1 MKRLLSLSLIFT
13 LIFALVAPNLSFAH
27 SLDRD
32 ELNEY
37 LEYIEMTEEELEIYL
52 NDRWQTALDEFGSV
66 EELEAWLGDLLT
78 EEDYYA
84 LLDEFGIT
92 EEEFLALLEELMVTM
107 DYFIFYDDLFYF
119 LVAYY
124 GYTEEDFLIDV
135 YTEILRNYLDA
146 FELEDTEA
154 RNLMEHFLEVRKS
167 NENLAADLNALKE
180 RGLSFKDGEFESIRE
195 LTPQEIA
202 ELFAIGEKAIDLLD
216 LKPEYFID
224 AEGKEKQRANLQDLM
239 KNGITKGYDLR
250 VELSNT
256 SGDYLADFYITAA
269 MFNSHFV
276 KGLLDDVSNI
286 GDKVDE
292 KLNETPV
299 VEKHE
304 KPSKEAPTSDGSGS
318 NAPPS
323 GTTNTSTEKLTKTV
337 DGAKMPKT
345 SSYYPLYAL
354 LGLGLMAS
362 GLFVFRR
369 LMKKEAV

>member
-27 SLDRD
+27 SLDQD

-52 NDRWQTALDEFGSV
+52 NDRWQSALDEFGSV

-119 LVAYY
+119 LFDYVEYPMY
-124 GYTEEDFLIDV
+124 PDDYVDLSGYLTQFSLSEKEF
-135 YTEILRNYLDA
+135 Y
-146 FELEDTEA
+146 
-154 RNLMEHFLEVRKS
+154 NLVMHFLDVRES
-167 NENLAADLNALKE
+167 NPHLSEELTALKD
-180 RGLSFKDGEFESIRE
+180 RGFAFRDGEFESITE
-195 LTPQEIA
+195 LNAQEIA
-202 ELFAIGEKAIDLLD
+202 ELFAIGEKAIDLLNLNPQYFVDRAGQDKQPVD
-216 LKPEYFID
+216 LAALAKSGIEKEY
-224 AEGKEKQRANLQDLM
+224 KLL
-239 KNGITKGYDLR
+239 
-250 VELSNT
+250 VELYNE
-256 SGDYLADFYITAA
+256 SGEFLADFYITPE

-276 KGLLDDVSNI
+276 KNI
-286 GDKVDE
+286 LEEVDE
-292 KLNETPV
+292 IGKVVEETVNETPV
-299 VEKHE
+299 AVE

>member
-27 SLDRD
+27 SLDQD